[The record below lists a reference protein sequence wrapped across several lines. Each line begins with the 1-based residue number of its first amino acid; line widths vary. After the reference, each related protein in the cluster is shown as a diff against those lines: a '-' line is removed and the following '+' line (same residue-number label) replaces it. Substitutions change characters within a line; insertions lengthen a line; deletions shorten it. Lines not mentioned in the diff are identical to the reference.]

1 MTTLDKP
8 TLERSRRELLDRVR
22 QVVDLVD
29 RLHGIGDL
37 EIHEGIDL
45 DADVVGSDHVLLGKV
60 EQAWLFGSVPAGEAG
75 PWSDLDLVLVAQS
88 SRPFVERPLDFPELF
103 EMGMPVDL
111 LVYTAEE
118 FAELESSSGGFWSGF
133 RKSRSRVV

>member
-8 TLERSRRELLDRVR
+8 TLERSRPTVSVLDYSIEELKT
-22 QVVDLVD
+22 
-29 RLHGIGDL
+29 RLKGL
-37 EIHEGIDL
+37 
-45 DADVVGSDHVLLGKV
+45 LLGKV

-88 SRPFVERPLDFPELF
+88 NRPFVERPLDFPELF

-118 FAELESSSGGFWSGF
+118 FAELEKSSGGFWSGF
-133 RKSRSRVV
+133 RKSRLRVV